1 MRGWYPGPVRRKPS
15 ATAPVPH
22 GSNVLPIVL
31 HHLEALVAVDTAA
44 SPRANAIRAALDYI
58 RAQLPRFRIE
68 STDHGDGAV
77 SLLAMRGQ
85 PRRVFA
91 ASLDTVPA
99 TAGWTAD
106 PLRLRIADERAHGLG
121 VCDAKGAVAALLAVA
136 NATRGD
142 FALMFHSGART
153 GDADAIAAFRARE
166 RGIREAIVAGP
177 TRCEAVLAHRG
188 ASSVLLRFK
197 GDASRH
203 ARRWHARALELV
215 AAESH
220 ARFGGLTGLGFEVLD
235 AGDGSGAPPAP
246 GAPLR
251 FGFAPL
257 PTQDVDALH
266 ARFGGCAAPGSLLR
280 YEETSRR
287 PSLPAGDAARA
298 EERRLEARD
307 LADGLDLPIGN
318 AVDSW
323 TPASLFSQAGMTTI
337 AYGPGEI
344 AQAGAAGEW
353 VSLAQLQRHAEDV
366 ARVLEGTA
374 P

>member
-1 MRGWYPGPVRRKPS
+1 MVSRPGPAQTLGNGS
-15 ATAPVPH
+15 STH

-31 HHLEALVAVDTAA
+31 DHLAALVAFDTAA
-44 SPRANAIRAALDYI
+44 PPRANATRAALDYL

-77 SLLAMRGQ
+77 SMLATRGQ

-106 PLRLRIADERAHGLG
+106 PLQLRIASGRAHGLG

-153 GDADAIAAFRARE
+153 GDGNAIAAFRARE
-166 RGIREAIVAGP
+166 LGIREAIVAGP

-188 ASSVLLRFK
+188 ASSVLLRFR
-197 GDASRH
+197 GNASRH

-215 AAESH
+215 AAESR

-235 AGDGSGAPPAP
+235 AGGRIGAPPAS

-257 PTQDVDALH
+257 PTHDVDALH
-266 ARFGGCAAPGSLLR
+266 VRFGGCAAPGSLLR

-323 TPASLFSQAGMTTI
+323 SPASLFSQAGLTAI
-337 AYGPGEI
+337 AYGPGDV
-344 AQAGAAGEW
+344 AQAHAPDEW
-353 VSLAQLQRHAEDV
+353 VSLAQLRGHAEEV
-366 ARVLEGTA
+366 ARMLGGAA